1 MASLDELKDRNN
13 TLNESSSDSAT
24 IDGLP
29 LDEQQTR
36 VIPVDPD
43 ARKQSKAGYRAAGGE
58 DYVSQIR
65 DLVKN
70 SGVYALSSLAS
81 PLISLVLAPFLT
93 HHLSRA
99 DYGALA
105 ILNTFIALTA
115 GVTQLGLNAAFF
127 RAYGYDYESRRDR
140 LEVVST
146 FLMLL
151 VLFSFPAVILAI
163 VTAPSLAVFL
173 LNAPL
178 LSSAIRASAL
188 VVLVQ
193 NLTLPGLLWLRAES
207 RTVFFSIVS
216 ILNLLA
222 SAAATIFFVGI
233 LHMGIDGAI
242 LAAGVGYAI
251 IVFCTLPIVLWRAG
265 VRLRFDIARG
275 MLVFGWPHVLSLI
288 AGWVLQLLDR
298 YLLGI
303 LGSLAQTAS
312 YAVAYSLGG
321 TLSAIIIT
329 PFSMAWWVLMYSIAK
344 KDNAKHV
351 FQLIF
356 RWFSLFL
363 LFAAFGLST
372 FGVIVLDLFFPPSYH
387 SAAPVIPAVALSMVF
402 YGAYTIFTVG
412 VSLTRKTWLLTI
424 SIGSSALLNTALN
437 FILIP
442 RYGAMGAAIATLI
455 AYIVLAVI
463 SYIVNRR
470 IYPIPFE
477 IGLFSVAVLIGIA
490 LYLGS
495 NFLAQLQAVY
505 VAWGIRIA
513 SLALYGACLTVLGK
527 LPDRSHKPTS
537 VGGFVS

>member
-1 MASLDELKDRNN
+1 MVLGGCLDLLE
-13 TLNESSSDSAT
+13 ES
-24 IDGLP
+24 
-29 LDEQQTR
+29 
-36 VIPVDPD
+36 
-43 ARKQSKAGYRAAGGE
+43 GGQ
-58 DYVSQIR
+58 D
-65 DLVKN
+65 
-70 SGVYALSSLAS
+70 
-81 PLISLVLAPFLT
+81 
-93 HHLSRA
+93 
-99 DYGALA
+99 
-105 ILNTFIALTA
+105 
-115 GVTQLGLNAAFF
+115 
-127 RAYGYDYESRRDR
+127 
-140 LEVVST
+140 
-146 FLMLL
+146 
-151 VLFSFPAVILAI
+151 
-163 VTAPSLAVFL
+163 
-173 LNAPL
+173 
-178 LSSAIRASAL
+178 AL

-412 VSLTRKTWLLTI
+412 VSLTTVCFCLV
-424 SIGSSALLNTALN
+424 SSAFL
-437 FILIP
+437 P
-442 RYGAMGAAIATLI
+442 GWAA
-455 AYIVLAVI
+455 
-463 SYIVNRR
+463 R
-470 IYPIPFE
+470 
-477 IGLFSVAVLIGIA
+477 VAV
-490 LYLGS
+490 
-495 NFLAQLQAVY
+495 
-505 VAWGIRIA
+505 R
-513 SLALYGACLTVLGK
+513 SLPL
-527 LPDRSHKPTS
+527 
-537 VGGFVS
+537 

>member
-13 TLNESSSDSAT
+13 VLSEASSDSVT

-29 LDEQQTR
+29 LDEQQIR

-43 ARKQSKAGYRAAGGE
+43 ARKKPKAGYRASGGE

-65 DLVKN
+65 ALVKN

-140 LEVVST
+140 LQVVST
-146 FLMLL
+146 FLILL
-151 VLFSFPAVILAI
+151 VLVSFPAVILAI

-222 SAAATIFFVGI
+222 SAATTIFFVGI

-242 LAAGVGYAI
+242 LATGVGYAI

-303 LGSLAQTAS
+303 LGSLSQTAS

-402 YGAYTIFTVG
+402 YGAHTIFTVG

-424 SIGSSALLNTALN
+424 SIGSSALLNTVLN
-437 FILIP
+437 FIFIP
-442 RYGAMGAAIATLI
+442 HYGAMGAAIATLI

-477 IGLFSVAVLIGIA
+477 IGLFSVAVLIAIA

-495 NFLAQLQAVY
+495 NFLAQIQAVY